1 MGTALLALGSCTRQ
15 EMPTVGEAICFTAE
29 AVADAPE
36 EGDTRIA
43 YGSASGSTMA
53 IRWNSTSD
61 RVSIWSP
68 EAVQNGDLNSHPDA
82 SYRTSSVSGGNVTGI
97 TAVSSSTQLMWNEDK
112 DQHVFYGRYPDPSW
126 SNAAGYSNTTF
137 RNQSRQSSTFNCYL
151 PASFSVST
159 SSGTYSYT
167 QNMTYCYMTA
177 YTSVSKG
184 STVNL
189 SFTPAVSTY
198 KINISHSISS
208 GLTVSSVKLTSA
220 SHRMNG
226 NYTVGIAANRTF
238 NVPESSLAASAK
250 SVTANFSSALSVP
263 SGTTLSVTLFAC
275 PVTANDITLTLSTNY
290 GDLSLPL
297 KASGGSNLSFQ
308 AGKFFNVNCKAITS
322 VSTEIG
328 SSVMLVQIGSITDTS
343 YSTGGSWTSDSFPFT
358 VDAQGHQV
366 CFAPGNLQYTKSTNT
381 WSFMTTPYATVE
393 TSSQNVGTNYANQ
406 DVVSLFGWATSGY
419 NGKYPYMTTTSN
431 TEYGPNITSGQFG
444 ADWDWGKRNAIS
456 NGGGYTWRT
465 LTSPEWVYIL
475 STRPGNRFAK
485 AQVNGRK
492 GVIIFPDNFD
502 PATVGI
508 AISSIN
514 AGDVNY
520 PNTINLDNWGK
531 LAAKGCAFLPCAGY
545 RTGESVSSSSTSWGE
560 YWSSTPDSSLNT
572 YAMSVRFIGSS
583 LNPACDTAVR
593 SKGCSVRLVRDL

>member
-1 MGTALLALGSCTRQ
+1 
-15 EMPTVGEAICFTAE
+15 MPTVGEAIRFTAE

-68 EAVQNGDLNSHPDA
+68 DAVQNGNMSSHPDA

-126 SNAAGYSNTTF
+126 NGASAYSNNSTF
-137 RNQSRQSSTFNCYL
+137 RNQDRQSSTFNCYL

-167 QNMTYCYMTA
+167 QDMTYCYMTA

-189 SFTPAVSTY
+189 SFTPAVSTF

-226 NYTVGIAANRTF
+226 NYTVGIAASRTF

-290 GDLSLPL
+290 GELSLPL

-308 AGKFFNVNCKAITS
+308 AGKFFNVNCKAITIQN
-322 VSTEIG
+322 TEIG
-328 SSVMLVQIGSITDTS
+328 SSVMLVQINGPVNTD
-343 YSTGGSWTSDSFPFT
+343 YSTGGSWTSGNYPFT
-358 VDAQGHQV
+358 VDAQGHKV

-381 WSFMTTPYATVE
+381 WSFMTAPYATVE
-393 TSSQNVGTNYANQ
+393 TSGQNVGDNYANQ
-406 DVVSLFGWATSGY
+406 DVVSLFGWATSG
-419 NGKYPYMTTTSN
+419 NNNKYPYMTSTTN
-431 TEYGPNITSGQFG
+431 TDYGPNITSGQFG
-444 ADWDWGKRNAIS
+444 AEWDWGRRNAIS

-465 LTSPEWVYIL
+465 PTCAEWTYVL
-475 STRPGNRFAK
+475 STRSGNRFVKAK
-485 AQVNGRK
+485 VNGK
-492 GVIIFPDNFD
+492 NGIIIFPDNFD
-502 PATVGI
+502 PASVGL
-508 AISSIN
+508 SLNSIN
-514 AGDVNY
+514 AGNANY
-520 PNTINLDNWGK
+520 PSNSVSLDNWGK
-531 LAAKGCAFLPCAGY
+531 LAAKGCAFLPAAGY
-545 RTGESVSSSSTSWGE
+545 RSGGSVYGLADYWAS
-560 YWSSTPDSSLNT
+560 YWSSTPQSTLNSR
-572 YAMSVRFIGSS
+572 AMSLLFYQSQ
-583 LNPACDTAVR
+583 LDPAYQSMVR
-593 SKGCSVRLVRDL
+593 SDGCSVRLVRDL

>member
-1 MGTALLALGSCTRQ
+1 MGTALLAMASCTRQ
-15 EMPTVGEAICFTAE
+15 EMPTVGEAIRFTAE

-68 EAVQNGDLNSHPDA
+68 DAVQNGNMSSHPDA

-126 SNAAGYSNTTF
+126 SGAEGYSNTTF
-137 RNQSRQSSTFNCYL
+137 KNQDRQSSTFKCYL

-226 NYTVGIAANRTF
+226 NYTVDIAANRTF

-297 KASGGSNLSFQ
+297 KASSGSNLSFQ
-308 AGKFFNVNCKAITS
+308 AGKFFNVNCKAITIQN
-322 VSTEIG
+322 TEIG
-328 SSVMLVQIGSITDTS
+328 SSVMLVQIGSITNTS
-343 YSTGGSWTSDSFPFT
+343 YSTGGSWTSGDFPFT
-358 VDAQGHQV
+358 VDAQGNQV

-381 WSFMTTPYATVE
+381 WSFMTAPYATVE
-393 TSSQNVGTNYANQ
+393 TNSQNVGTDYANQ

-419 NGKYPYMTTTSN
+419 NGKYPYMTSGTNSD
-431 TEYGPNITSGQFG
+431 YGPNISSGQFG
-444 ADWDWGKRNAIS
+444 AEWDWGKRNAIT

-465 LTSPEWVYIL
+465 LSSAEWTYVM
-475 STRPGNRFAK
+475 STRSGNRFAK
-485 AQVNGRK
+485 AVVNGRN
-492 GVIIFPDNFD
+492 GVIIFPDGFD
-502 PATVGI
+502 PASVGVTI
-508 AISSIN
+508 NSIN
-514 AGDVNY
+514 ASGDGFNK
-520 PNTINLDNWGK
+520 NSIGLGNWGK
-531 LAAKGCAFLPCAGY
+531 LAAKGCAFLPCAGF
-545 RTGESVSSSSTSWGE
+545 RDGESAYGLSTNWGE
-560 YWSSTPDSSLNT
+560 YWASTPYSSLSG
-572 YAMSVRFIGSS
+572 YAHS
-583 LNPACDTAVR
+583 LLFHGTTLYVWQR
-593 SKGCSVRLVRDL
+593 QRHVGCSVRLVRDLQ